1 VSRDKALFE
10 LVRAPNFR
18 VRMLEVVRVSTVA
31 PSMKRITLGGPE
43 LDGFTSLAPE
53 DHVKVFFPRP
63 GQTRPVVPTVGPL
76 GVVLPT
82 IGDKPIGR
90 DYTPRRHD
98 PARGELDIDF
108 FLHGGGV
115 AARWADGA
123 RPGDVVGVAGPR
135 GSFVLKRSF
144 DWQLFVGDETA
155 QPEFAR
161 RLEELPAGADA
172 LVVSVC
178 NGAADEVPW
187 TSPARL
193 AARWVHR
200 RGQNDD
206 ATAALLAAVRALAL
220 PAGDGFAWLAGEARE
235 MRAVFRHLVD
245 ERQVAPARIHASGHW
260 KRGVVGHDH
269 HEPVAPEAS

>member
-1 VSRDKALFE
+1 VSRDKALFD
-10 LVRAPNFR
+10 LVRPPGFR
-18 VRMLEVVRVSTVA
+18 VRMLEVVRVASVA

-43 LDGFTSLAPE
+43 LEGFTSLAPE

-63 GQTRPVVPTVGPL
+63 GQARPVVPTVGPL

-98 PARGELDIDF
+98 GARGELDIDF

-115 AARWADGA
+115 AARWANEA

-135 GSFVLKRSF
+135 GSYVLKRSF
-144 DWQLFVGDETA
+144 AWQLLVGDETA

-161 RLEELPAGADA
+161 RLEELPVTTEA
-172 LVVSVC
+172 LVVSVV
-178 NGAADEVPW
+178 NGAADEQPW
-187 TSPARL
+187 TATGPL
-193 AARWVHR
+193 TARWVHR
-200 RGQNDD
+200 RAPRED
-206 ATAALLAAVRALAL
+206 ATPSLVATLRELTL
-220 PAGDGFAWLAGEARE
+220 PAGEGFVWLAGEARE

-245 ERQVAPARIHASGHW
+245 ERQVPAARIHASGHW
-260 KRGVVGHDH
+260 KRGVVAHDH
-269 HEPVAPEAS
+269 HEPIAPEAS